1 MTVNYAWN
9 IVKNVSWS
17 GRIYFFTD
25 YSSTQLEWENTF
37 NLSIN
42 RYLSA
47 RVFLFPRFDD
57 SRKRSE
63 GQSNFEFNELLSLGL
78 NVNFSKRLAN
88 SEI

>member
-1 MTVNYAWN
+1 MGVWFECDGQLRLEHSE
-9 IVKNVSWS
+9 KCE
-17 GRIYFFTD
+17 
-25 YSSTQLEWENTF
+25 LEWTHLLLYRLLFDTIGVGNTF

-78 NVNFSKRLAN
+78 NVNF
-88 SEI
+88 